1 MSDMN
6 VGGNSAA
13 EVKDMNLLSRIIGVF
28 ISPVATFNAIAA
40 KPKWLAP
47 GIILILI
54 SLGTT
59 YLLSPIISAEQKE
72 KAVEQMEKRGMGQE
86 QIDDAMEKSEQ
97 IMKISLYP
105 TVVIT
110 AIIMF
115 VITAAIWL
123 FFGNVMLGGKAKF
136 EQLLGVVVYRAF
148 IPTVGMLI
156 KVPLMISQKTMNVH
170 FSLAT
175 FMPDSAQDTFLYKLL
190 AQFELFNI
198 WAIIA
203 LCIGVA
209 VCAKLPIKK
218 VWPLVAIIYVIWFL
232 VTAGLSGLL
241 GQ

>member
-1 MSDMN
+1 MSEIN
-6 VGGNSAA
+6 ANGNSTA
-13 EVKDMNLLSRIIGVF
+13 EAKDMSLLSRIIGVF
-28 ISPVATFNAIAA
+28 VSPAATFNAIAA
-40 KPKWLAP
+40 KPKWLVP
-47 GIILILI
+47 GIILIII

-59 YLLSPIISAEQKE
+59 YLLSPIISVEQRQ
-72 KAVEQMEKRGMGQE
+72 KAVEQMEKRGMEQE
-86 QIDDAMEKSEQ
+86 QIDEAMAKSEQ

-105 TVVIT
+105 TVVISS
-110 AIIMF
+110 IIMF
-115 VITAAIWL
+115 VLTAAIWL
-123 FFGNVMLGGKAKF
+123 FFGNVVLGGKAKF

-156 KVPLMISQKTMNVH
+156 KAPLMISQKTMNIH

-175 FMPDSAQDTFLYKLL
+175 FMPDSAKDTFLYKVL

-203 LCIGVA
+203 LCIGIA
-209 VCAKLPIKK
+209 VCAKLPTKK

-232 VTAGLSGLL
+232 ASAGLAGLL